1 MSPETVQGAASP
13 VLRAAAAATAAAP
26 KAVHVIHVKPAQE
39 RPPERPQERAQ
50 KRPAIA
56 RCSGCSMRGV
66 CMPADLTASQLAQLD
81 SIICA
86 TRPVQRGDALY
97 RTNDEF
103 ESIYAV
109 RLGSFKTVVMHRDGR
124 EQVTGFQIAGEALGL
139 DGICTDR
146 HNGDAIA
153 LEDSVVCVI
162 PFAQL
167 EAVCREIRSMQHHVH
182 QIMSGEIV
190 RESSLMLLL
199 GTMTAEQRVA
209 AFLLNLS
216 KRFKAL
222 GYSAAE
228 FNLRMTRE
236 EIGCYLG
243 MKLETVSRMF
253 SRFQRERLIDTRG
266 KQIRIVDPERLAK
279 V

>member
-1 MSPETVQGAASP
+1 MPSRPFIPLHPVQPADQPKRAAS
-13 VLRAAAAATAAAP
+13 
-26 KAVHVIHVKPAQE
+26 
-39 RPPERPQERAQ
+39 
-50 KRPAIA
+50 
-56 RCSGCSMRGV
+56 RCSTCALRTV
-66 CMPADLTASQLAQLD
+66 CMPSDLSPDDFARVDAM
-81 SIICA
+81 ICT
-86 TRPVQRGDALY
+86 TRHIRRGETLFRAGD
-97 RTNDEF
+97 TFN
-103 ESIYAV
+103 SIYAV
-109 RLGSFKTVVMHRDGR
+109 RTGSFKTIVMHRDGR

-139 DGICTDR
+139 DGICTSR
-146 HNGDAIA
+146 HNCDAIA

-162 PFAQL
+162 PFMQL
-167 EAVCREIRSMQHHVH
+167 EAVCREIRTMQHHVH
-182 QIMSGEIV
+182 QRMSGEIV
-190 RESSLMLLL
+190 RESSLMMLL

-222 GYSAAE
+222 GYSSAE

-253 SRFQRERLIDTRG
+253 SKFQRERLVDTRG
-266 KQIRIVDPERLAK
+266 KQIRIVDADGLAR

>member
-1 MSPETVQGAASP
+1 MPRVGSPAIVSSLCP
-13 VLRAAAAATAAAP
+13 VGSMTQLCAAAAATAAAP
-26 KAVHVIHVKPAQE
+26 KAVHVIHVKRAQ
-39 RPPERPQERAQ
+39 ERPQERAQ

-66 CMPADLTASQLAQLD
+66 CMPADLTASQFAQLD

-139 DGICTDR
+139 DGICSGH

-162 PFAQL
+162 PFTQL
-167 EAVCREIRSMQHHVH
+167 ETVCREIRSMQHHVH
-182 QIMSGEIV
+182 QIMSSEIV
-190 RESSLMLLL
+190 RESTPSIRMLP
-199 GTMTAEQRVA
+199 AEG
-209 AFLLNLS
+209 S
-216 KRFKAL
+216 
-222 GYSAAE
+222 
-228 FNLRMTRE
+228 
-236 EIGCYLG
+236 
-243 MKLETVSRMF
+243 
-253 SRFQRERLIDTRG
+253 
-266 KQIRIVDPERLAK
+266 
-279 V
+279 

>member
-1 MSPETVQGAASP
+1 MSYSDTDCASTGHDSST
-13 VLRAAAAATAAAP
+13 LAYHTIAFAP
-26 KAVHVIHVKPAQE
+26 PAPAQE
-39 RPPERPQERAQ
+39 P
-50 KRPAIA
+50 KRTTL
-56 RCSGCSMRGV
+56 RCSGCSMRSV
-66 CMPADLTASQLAQLD
+66 CMPVGLSEAELAKLD
-81 SIICA
+81 SIIC
-86 TRPVQRGDALY
+86 TMRNVRRGEALY
-97 RTNDEF
+97 RTGDAF
-103 ESIYAV
+103 QSIYAV
-109 RLGSFKTVVMHRDGR
+109 RVGSFKTIVMHRDGR

-139 DGICTDR
+139 DGICTSR
-146 HNGDAIA
+146 HNCDAIA

-162 PFAQL
+162 PFMQL
-167 EAVCREIRSMQHHVH
+167 EAVCREIRTMQHHVH
-182 QIMSGEIV
+182 QMMSGEIV
-190 RESSLMLLL
+190 RESSLMMLL

-222 GYSAAE
+222 GYSSAE

-253 SRFQRERLIDTRG
+253 SKFQRERLVDTRG
-266 KQIRIVDPERLAK
+266 KQIRIVDADGLAR

>member
-1 MSPETVQGAASP
+1 MSSP
-13 VLRAAAAATAAAP
+13 LAIEAMPSATPMHAILRIRAIDPQPCVESDKRAP
-26 KAVHVIHVKPAQE
+26 V
-39 RPPERPQERAQ
+39 
-50 KRPAIA
+50 
-56 RCSGCSMRGV
+56 RCSGCSMRAV
-66 CMPADLTASQLAQLD
+66 CMPAGLTAAELAQLD
-81 SIICA
+81 SVICN
-86 TRPVQRGDALY
+86 TRPVHRGDALY
-97 RTNDEF
+97 RAGDAF
-103 ESIYAV
+103 QSIYAV
-109 RLGSFKTVVMHRDGR
+109 RAGSFKTVVMHRDGR

-139 DGICTDR
+139 DGVCTNR
-146 HNGDAIA
+146 HNCDAIA

-162 PFAQL
+162 PFLQL
-167 EAVCREIRSMQHHVH
+167 EAVCREVRTMQHHVH
-182 QIMSGEIV
+182 QMMSGEIV
-190 RESSLMLLL
+190 RESSLMMLL

-222 GYSAAE
+222 GYSQSE

-253 SRFQRERLIDTRG
+253 SKFQRDRLVDTRG
-266 KQIRIVDPERLAK
+266 KQIRILDPDRLSH